1 MRENLK
7 SEIGQ
12 MMMWAGN
19 LRTAAERE
27 YGLMMRRLAIT
38 AFEEGRY
45 DAAQAIVN
53 ILRAAFIM
61 AQDAE

>member
-1 MRENLK
+1 
-7 SEIGQ
+7 
-12 MMMWAGN
+12 MMWAGN